1 MPLQIIRND
10 ITKME
15 VDAVVNAANSQ
26 LKVGGGVCGA
36 IFKAAG
42 AMELQ
47 TECDIKGV
55 CNTGDAVITK
65 GYKLP
70 AKYIIH
76 AVGPVWNDENSNDEK
91 FLTDCYKNSLNLA
104 KDYNLNSIAFP
115 LISSGIYGYP
125 KDKAFRVAVSAI
137 QEFLLENDMM
147 VYLIVF
153 DKQAVEISEKLFKSI
168 KEYIDD
174 NYVDKMV
181 DASRDRYAEELNIS
195 YNLEMPVE
203 AELKQM
209 KHEKRSLEDIVA
221 QMDETFTEMLL
232 RLIDEKGKTD
242 VQAYKKA
249 NLDRKLFSKIRSDK
263 FYKPR
268 KTTALAL
275 VISLELNIDETKD
288 LLSKAGYALSHSNK
302 FDIIVEYFIEK
313 GIYDIFKINEAL
325 FAFDQNLLGVYSWD
339 FKFLG
344 ANIDAVET
352 ASSFGIDEDRAVNFC
367 SDGKGTELNYKV
379 LSEAV
384 SSFRQ
389 GKKVD
394 SSWKVEIEEDFN
406 ERGKR

>member
-15 VDAVVNAANSQ
+15 VDAVVNAANSK
-26 LKVGGGVCGA
+26 LKMGGGVCGA

-42 AMELQ
+42 AKELQ
-47 TECDIKGV
+47 AECDIIGV
-55 CNTGDAVITK
+55 CNTGDAVVTK

-76 AVGPVWNDENSNDEK
+76 AVGPVWNGGNSKEEK

-104 KDYNLNSIAFP
+104 KNYNLNSIAFP

-125 KDKAFRVAVSAI
+125 KDKAFRVSVSAI

-168 KEYIDD
+168 EKYIDD
-174 NYVDKMV
+174 NYVDEMV
-181 DASRDRYAEELNIS
+181 DASRYRYVEELNLN

-209 KHEKRSLEDIVA
+209 KHEKRSLEDVVA

-232 RLIDEKGKTD
+232 RFIDEKGKTD

-275 VISLELNIDETKD
+275 AISLELNIDETKD
-288 LLSKAGYALSHSNK
+288 LLGKAGYALSHSSK
-302 FDIIVEYFIEK
+302 FDIIVEYFIEE
-313 GIYDIFKINEAL
+313 GIYDIFEINEAL
-325 FAFDQNLLGVYSWD
+325 FAFDQNLLGV
-339 FKFLG
+339 
-344 ANIDAVET
+344 
-352 ASSFGIDEDRAVNFC
+352 
-367 SDGKGTELNYKV
+367 
-379 LSEAV
+379 
-384 SSFRQ
+384 
-389 GKKVD
+389 
-394 SSWKVEIEEDFN
+394 
-406 ERGKR
+406 